1 MVLEGGRESLETVNY
16 SLDGGFRLVL
26 DRWDNWF
33 IILFVTETLSTVEFF
48 IFFIILFIVTKKSLT
63 KFDFVKI
70 CTYISVQFPVNF
82 LHLTFLYDISHFTQ
96 DNSY

>member
-33 IILFVTETLSTVEFF
+33 IILFVTETLSTVEFL
-48 IFFIILFIVTKKSLT
+48 IFFIILFIVTKKS
-63 KFDFVKI
+63 I
-70 CTYISVQFPVNF
+70 
-82 LHLTFLYDISHFTQ
+82 
-96 DNSY
+96 

>member
-26 DRWDNWF
+26 DCWDNWF

-48 IFFIILFIVTKKSLT
+48 IFFIILFIVTKKS
-63 KFDFVKI
+63 I
-70 CTYISVQFPVNF
+70 
-82 LHLTFLYDISHFTQ
+82 
-96 DNSY
+96 